1 MFSKSV
7 FGKIL
12 IWLGSLIVLVLAV
25 FSFSSYSKSMQNSVE
40 LLRYSNKH
48 VVDGG
53 MVYINTY
60 LESKLNAVSELAK
73 YAEEVSFDEE
83 KMIPMLKQV
92 NNIGQFTLVYT
103 GNEESGRTLSS
114 DGDHR
119 AISSGYDPRERAW
132 YKVAKEKGVPSFMDA
147 SVSFKDKKISVFF
160 VAPILKNGKFIGAVG
175 AHVNLDFLSQ
185 KIVEIGQSENSR
197 TVLLGKDGLVLATPF
212 KELIGTTTDAAKEIE
227 AFFAKNP
234 KEHYYSYVKDGEKL
248 DAVCDR
254 NALTGWLLCSTT
266 PVKTYD
272 KQLSSLFNT
281 QIVLSIVFTLI
292 TLVVLWFVLKHY
304 LSPIKKINTGLDSF
318 FAYLNHEQEE
328 AVQIGVATKDEFGEM
343 AESINE
349 NIKKIEAGLKL
360 DKAMIDSTKSAIKGA
375 NNGYL
380 NVSIKAEPHNP
391 QLIELKVLVNS
402 FLMQFYESIRM
413 IIKTL
418 ETYSSND
425 FTVRIPAENIHG
437 EKLDIVQGINFL
449 GSEICNMLRALLEQ
463 GGNLHLKSNTLNS
476 LVDTLSKGAEQQA
489 VSLAESVIAIEQMSN
504 AMSHIGQKTGDVI
517 SQGED
522 IKNIITIIRDIADQ
536 TNLLALNAAIE
547 AARAGE
553 HGRGFAVVAD
563 EIRHLAER
571 TQKSSSEIEANTNI
585 LVQSINEMS
594 EAILEQAGAVT
605 HINDAIDKLENLTQ
619 QNVQVAKD
627 TSAITSEVEMM
638 ANDMF
643 KEVQKKKI

>member
-1 MFSKSV
+1 
-7 FGKIL
+7 
-12 IWLGSLIVLVLAV
+12 
-25 FSFSSYSKSMQNSVE
+25 
-40 LLRYSNKH
+40 
-48 VVDGG
+48 
-53 MVYINTY
+53 
-60 LESKLNAVSELAK
+60 
-73 YAEEVSFDEE
+73 
-83 KMIPMLKQV
+83 
-92 NNIGQFTLVYT
+92 
-103 GNEESGRTLSS
+103 
-114 DGDHR
+114 
-119 AISSGYDPRERAW
+119 
-132 YKVAKEKGVPSFMDA
+132 
-147 SVSFKDKKISVFF
+147 
-160 VAPILKNGKFIGAVG
+160 
-175 AHVNLDFLSQ
+175 
-185 KIVEIGQSENSR
+185 
-197 TVLLGKDGLVLATPF
+197 
-212 KELIGTTTDAAKEIE
+212 
-227 AFFAKNP
+227 
-234 KEHYYSYVKDGEKL
+234 
-248 DAVCDR
+248 
-254 NALTGWLLCSTT
+254 
-266 PVKTYD
+266 
-272 KQLSSLFNT
+272 
-281 QIVLSIVFTLI
+281 
-292 TLVVLWFVLKHY
+292 
-304 LSPIKKINTGLDSF
+304 
-318 FAYLNHEQEE
+318 
-328 AVQIGVATKDEFGEM
+328 
-343 AESINE
+343 
-349 NIKKIEAGLKL
+349 
-360 DKAMIDSTKSAIKGA
+360 MIDSTKSAIKGA

-437 EKLDIVQGINFL
+437 EKLDLVQGINFL
-449 GSEICNMLRALLEQ
+449 GSEICNMLRASLEQ

-563 EIRHLAER
+563 EVRHLAER
-571 TQKSSSEIEANTNI
+571 TQKSLSEIEANTNI